1 MLGMAY
7 MTIRLTARWQAG
19 TTDLDARLVPL
30 LRMVAKEGSLNRAVS
45 SLRMSYRHAWGLLG
59 KMEGALGQP
68 LVLKERG
75 RGARLS
81 HLGEKLLEADD
92 AAFNVLSQELA
103 GTLQELNSAAAGS
116 DKRPREKPLVIHASH
131 DLALARLRDLL
142 VESRNTAI
150 DLHFRGSLDCLSSL
164 ARGEC
169 DIAGFHLPDASA
181 GNNALAPYRPCLRMR
196 GLLLIKFVDR
206 QQGLM
211 VPRGNPRELRT
222 LADVASKGAR
232 FINRQPE
239 SGTRLC
245 LDRLL
250 AESGVRAA
258 QIKGYQTEEF
268 THAAVAA
275 TVASGMADA
284 GFGIEAAA
292 RQQKLDFIPLAEER
306 YFLAARRS
314 TLARPA
320 AQDLLEALRGPDFRA
335 RCAELPGYDATTAG
349 EIVNVRNILSGA

>member
-1 MLGMAY
+1 MA
-7 MTIRLTARWQAG
+7 IRLTARWQAG
-19 TTDLDARLVPL
+19 NTDLDVRLIPL
-30 LRMVAKEGSLNRAVS
+30 LRLIAKEGSLNRAVT

-59 KMEGALGQP
+59 KMESALGQP
-68 LVLKERG
+68 LVAKERG

-81 HLGEKLLEADD
+81 LLGEKLLEADD

-103 GTLQELNSAAAGS
+103 GTLRELNNTAAGANQ
-116 DKRPREKPLVIHASH
+116 RPREKPLVMHASH
-131 DLALARLRDLL
+131 DLALAGLRDLL
-142 VESRNTAI
+142 KESGGAAI
-150 DLHFRGSLDCLSSL
+150 DLHFRGSLESLSGL

-169 DIAGFHLPDASA
+169 DVAGFHLPDASA
-181 GNNALAPYRPCLRMR
+181 GNDVLTPYRPHLRMR
-196 GLLLIKFVDR
+196 GLLLIRFVRR

-211 VPRGNPRELRT
+211 VPRGNPRQLKT
-222 LADVASKGAR
+222 LSDLTDKGVR

-250 AESGVRAA
+250 AEAGVSPARV
-258 QIKGYQTEEF
+258 KGYQNEEF

-292 RQQKLDFIPLAEER
+292 RQQKLDFIPLAKER
-306 YFLAARRS
+306 YLLAVRRS

-320 AQDLLEALRGPDFRA
+320 AQNMLEAMRGPEFRA
-335 RCAELPGYDATTAG
+335 FCMDLPGYDANAAG
-349 EIVNVRNILSGA
+349 EIVSVRDVLSAA

>member
-1 MLGMAY
+1 MA
-7 MTIRLTARWQAG
+7 IRLTARWQAG
-19 TTDLDARLVPL
+19 NTDLDARLIPL

-59 KMEGALGQP
+59 KMESALGQP

-81 HLGEKLLEADD
+81 LLGEKLLEADD
-92 AAFNVLSQELA
+92 TAFNMLSQELA
-103 GTLQELNSAAAGS
+103 GTLQELNAAAAGP

-142 VESRNTAI
+142 AESRNTAI

-169 DIAGFHLPDASA
+169 DVAGFHLPDASA
-181 GNNALAPYRPCLRMR
+181 GNEALAPYRPHLRMR
-196 GLLLIKFVDR
+196 GLLLIRFVDR

-222 LADVASKGAR
+222 LADIASKGAR

-306 YFLAARRS
+306 YFLAVRRS
-314 TLARPA
+314 TLARPV
-320 AQDLLEALRGPDFRA
+320 AQDMLEALRGPEFRA
-335 RCAELPGYDATTAG
+335 RCGELPGYDATAAG
-349 EIVNVRNILSGA
+349 EIANVRTVLA